1 MMMKNYGQS
10 VKINHSPDWPY
21 IPDPPARILIIGG
34 SGSEKTNVFV
44 IYLINI

>member
-21 IPDPPARILIIGG
+21 IPDPPARILIIGVQDQ
-34 SGSEKTNVFV
+34 KKLMFLLFT
-44 IYLINI
+44 